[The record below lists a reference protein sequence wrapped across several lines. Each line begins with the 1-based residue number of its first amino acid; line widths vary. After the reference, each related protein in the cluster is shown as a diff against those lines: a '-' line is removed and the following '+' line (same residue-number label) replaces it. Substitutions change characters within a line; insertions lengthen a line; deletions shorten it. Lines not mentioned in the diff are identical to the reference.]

1 MALRSGDEFLASLS
15 DGRNLWFNGEKV
27 SSITEHPEL
36 SPIAETLA
44 SAYDL
49 HNDPNLKSHLT
60 ITDSGGHSF
69 SASYRALDSV
79 EALQQRRQTIDYWA
93 RRSGGV
99 AGRIPDYQAII
110 NLGLYDMRHALA
122 NGNQQWADNIEA
134 WFLKVRDQDLLQ
146 THAFADAP
154 RDRSNPAAD
163 PGYLKIVERRNDG
176 IVINGAK
183 SIATIAP
190 FADEFLGLTSPR
202 PNITADEVLFF
213 ALPMNAEGLHIICR
227 DSLIPRSVSG
237 HPLAPHW
244 DELDAYVIFDHVFV
258 PNDRIFHLHPADTP
272 VNIDLLGMMFF
283 GIINW
288 ALWHILARA
297 SVKLELL
304 LGLAN
309 GLADHLGK
317 QQDPATANTLSHIA
331 VHLES
336 TQALLFRAEHEP
348 IASASGMLQPDP
360 KPITAGR
367 IAVVDHHPQILQL
380 IRELSGSGILMSP
393 QQREL
398 GHPEI
403 GALMTSHFAGH
414 DPRAKDRFAL
424 QRLAWDLTCD
434 SFGSRQLLFEMLNA
448 GGAQLNKGLFLQ
460 MTDLA
465 AATSLATDLAGIDR
479 EGVELLKKVR

>member
-1 MALRSGDEFLASLS
+1 MALRSGDDFLSSLS
-15 DGRNLWFNGEKV
+15 DGRTLWFNGEQV
-27 SSITEHPEL
+27 SSIIEHPEL
-36 SPIAETLA
+36 SPVAETLA
-44 SAYDL
+44 SVYDL
-49 HNDPNLKSHLT
+49 HNDPDHQSKLT
-60 ITDSGGHSF
+60 FTEADGPSY
-69 SASYRALDSV
+69 SASYQPLDSL
-79 EALQQRRQTIDYWA
+79 EAIQQRRQTIDYWA

-122 NGNQQWADNIEA
+122 GDNPQWANNIER
-134 WFLKVRDQDLLQ
+134 WFLKVRDNDLLQ

-154 RDRSNPAAD
+154 RDRSNPAGD
-163 PGYLKIVERRNDG
+163 PGYLKIVERRDDG

-244 DELDAYVIFDHVFV
+244 DELDAYIIFDHVFV

-272 VNIDLLGMMFF
+272 VNLDLLGMMFF

-297 SVKLELL
+297 STKIELL

-317 QQDPATANTLSHIA
+317 KQDPATANTLSHIA

-336 TQALLFRAEHEP
+336 IQALLFRAEHEP
-348 IASASGMLQPDP
+348 IPSASGMLQPDP

-367 IAVVDHHPQILQL
+367 ISVVDHHPQILQL
-380 IRELSGSGILMSP
+380 IRELAGSGILMSP

-403 GALMTSHFAGH
+403 GALMTSHFVGG
-414 DPRAKDRFAL
+414 DQRAKDRFAL
-424 QRLAWDLTCD
+424 QRLAWDITCD

-448 GGAQLNKGLFLQ
+448 GGAQLNK
-460 MTDLA
+460 
-465 AATSLATDLAGIDR
+465 SLVLR
-479 EGVELLKKVR
+479 